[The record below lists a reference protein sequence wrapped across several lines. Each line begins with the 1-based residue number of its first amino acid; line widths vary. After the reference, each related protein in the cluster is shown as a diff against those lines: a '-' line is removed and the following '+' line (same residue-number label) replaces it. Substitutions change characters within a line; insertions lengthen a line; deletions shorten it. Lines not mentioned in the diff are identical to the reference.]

1 MNGPTIRRCAAG
13 LGLVAVT
20 ASVPTAALA
29 FASPPD
35 PPDPCRMNPLPL
47 SCLYPMM
54 TAGSTTTASTTV
66 VMAVIGAS
74 LTSVTATYVPLT
86 ATVSGTPTALAPTAA
101 VATPTVNGTPTPL
114 TFTLPTTTTSPAVP
128 LWMPPRQ

>member
-29 FASPPD
+29 FATPPE

-47 SCLYPMM
+47 SCFFPM
-54 TAGSTTTASTTV
+54 TAGSSETASTTV
-66 VMAVIGAS
+66 VTAVVGPS
-74 LTSVTATYVPLT
+74 LTSVTATYIPLT
-86 ATVSGTPTALAPTAA
+86 ATVSGKPIALAPTAA
-101 VATPTVNGTPTPL
+101 VATPTVNGTPTPM
-114 TFTLPTTTTSPAVP
+114 TFTLPARTTGSAIPP
-128 LWMPPRQ
+128 WMPPRQ